1 MEPYILVEPPENKH
15 ISGTIHLPAS
25 KSLSNRALMIQALG
39 TQIKVNNL
47 SDAQDTKIMA
57 EAIRSVAEGTTII
70 DIGHAGT
77 AMRFLTA
84 FLSVQSGSF
93 VLTGSHRMQQRPIGP
108 LVSALQHLGAEISY
122 LGEQGYP
129 PLKITGKPLRGGTL
143 KITSGLSSQFVSAL
157 LLIGPTLPQGL
168 TVILDE
174 APASPSYIRMTM
186 GLMAKCAAECN
197 WEQNTIRV
205 MPGGYPAGSIEIEP
219 DWSAA
224 SYFYAALMLAQS
236 GHLIF
241 PGLKQESLQGDAILF
256 QWFDN
261 MGLQTQFS
269 KEGAVVVKTGTCP
282 EFLALDFTDNPD
294 LAQTLAMA
302 LAGCGMQ
309 ARFKGLHTLPL
320 KETDRIK
327 ALVEELYKVN
337 YSFTD
342 MGNGTWQMIQSARPA
357 MPGVITFK
365 SHDDHR
371 MAMSCTPLALR
382 LGKIQITDPGVV
394 DKSFPGFWKNCAD
407 AGFILK
413 YFPG

>member
-1 MEPYILVEPPENKH
+1 MEPYVLVEAPENNH

-25 KSLSNRALMIQALG
+25 KSLSNRALIIQALG
-39 TQIKVNNL
+39 TQIVVNNL

-57 EAIRSVAEGTTII
+57 EAIRCVAEGATII

-122 LGEQGYP
+122 LGARGYP
-129 PLKITGKPLRGGTL
+129 PLKITGKPLQGGTL

-186 GLMAKCAAECN
+186 GLMAKCGAECN
-197 WEQNTIRV
+197 WEQNTVRV
-205 MPGGYPAGSIEIEP
+205 MPGGYQAGSIEIEP

-241 PGLKQESLQGDAILF
+241 PGLKKESLQGDAILF

-261 MGLQTQFS
+261 MGLHTQFS
-269 KEGAVVVKTGTCP
+269 KEGAVVIKTGTCP
-282 EFLALDFTDNPD
+282 EFIALDFTDNPD
-294 LAQTLAMA
+294 LAQTIAMA
-302 LAGCGMQ
+302 FAGCGMQ

-327 ALVEELYKVN
+327 ALAEELNKVN

-371 MAMSCTPLALR
+371 MAMSCTSLALKF
-382 LGKIQITDPGVV
+382 GKIQITDPGVV
-394 DKSFPGFWKNCAD
+394 DKSFPGFWKNCAV
-407 AGFILK
+407 AGFKLN

>member
-1 MEPYILVEPPENKH
+1 MEPYILVEAPENKH

-25 KSLSNRALMIQALG
+25 KSLSNRALIIQALSPN
-39 TQIKVNNL
+39 IEVNNL

-57 EAIRSVAEGTTII
+57 ESIRSLAKGAEFI

-108 LVSALQHLGAEISY
+108 LVSALQYLGAEISY
-122 LGEQGYP
+122 LREHGYP
-129 PLKITGKPLRGGTL
+129 PLKITGKPLQGGTL

-168 TVILDE
+168 TMILDE

-186 GLMAKCAAECN
+186 GLMAICGVECN
-197 WEQNTIRV
+197 CEQNTIRV
-205 MPGGYPAGSIEIEP
+205 MPGGYHSGSIEIEP

-224 SYFYAALMLAQS
+224 SYFYAALLLAQS
-236 GHLIF
+236 GHLTF
-241 PGLKQESLQGDAILF
+241 PGLKKESLQGDAILS
-256 QWFDN
+256 QWFEN
-261 MGLQTQFS
+261 LGLHTQFGN
-269 KEGAVVVKTGTCP
+269 EGATVQKTGTYP
-282 EFLALDFTDNPD
+282 EYISLDFTDNPD
-294 LAQTLAMA
+294 LAQTMAMA
-302 LAGCGMQ
+302 FAGCGMQ

-327 ALVEELYKVN
+327 ALAEELDKVN
-337 YSFTD
+337 YAFTD
-342 MGNGTWQMIQSARPA
+342 MGNGAWQMVKSARPG

-371 MAMSCTPLALR
+371 MAMSCTPLALE
-382 LGKIQITDPGVV
+382 LGKIQITDPEVV

-407 AGFILK
+407 AGFKLN
-413 YFPG
+413 YFQG